1 MRKKAWDKDK
11 LRTGGD
17 AQRVCLDGGGQV
29 SQPGTGQGNTGHC
42 KTSDLNQIRSNNV
55 KFPLAS

>member
-17 AQRVCLDGGGQV
+17 ALDGGGQV
-29 SQPGTGQGNTGHC
+29 SQPGTGQGKTGHC
-42 KTSDLNQIRSNNV
+42 KTSDLNQIRTNNV
-55 KFPLAS
+55 KFPLASL